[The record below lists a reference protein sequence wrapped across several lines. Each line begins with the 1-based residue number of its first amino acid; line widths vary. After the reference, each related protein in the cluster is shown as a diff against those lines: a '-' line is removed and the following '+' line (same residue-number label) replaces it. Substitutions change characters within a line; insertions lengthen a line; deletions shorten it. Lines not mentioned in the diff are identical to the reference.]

1 MNLPTSTIVNR
12 FVPKEK
18 FYSKT
23 AVSNKLRELFT
34 DEVEKIVW
42 VHKISPVT
50 LNITAG
56 EYEELQIFEI
66 ALKKDELSPQILKHI
81 DTFIPYPILFVL
93 KKVGSSKIVISYKE
107 LASVKSSQMKITTYF
122 ETDWQSESD
131 LQLKG
136 RSVDEIYKNYLRQ
149 IAPQLDITSKP
160 DVKTAI
166 EDNQAR
172 EKIIKQID
180 ALNRAILHEPSVAK
194 RQELARQR
202 YSLEQQLEV
211 RYTES

>member
-1 MNLPTSTIVNR
+1 MMNLPTSTVVNR

-42 VHKISPVT
+42 VHKISPAT

-66 ALKKDELSPQILKHI
+66 ALKKDELSLQILKHI

-93 KKVGSSKIVISYKE
+93 KKAGLSKIVISYKE
-107 LASVKSSQMKITTYF
+107 PVSAKSSLMKITTYF
-122 ETDWQSESD
+122 ETDWQKEAD
-131 LQLKG
+131 LVLKG
-136 RSVDEIYKNYLRQ
+136 RSVDEIFKNYIRQ

-194 RQELARQR
+194 QQELARER
-202 YSLEQQLEV
+202 YSLEQQL
-211 RYTES
+211 

>member
-1 MNLPTSTIVNR
+1 MNLPTSTVVNR
-12 FVPKEK
+12 FLPKEK

-23 AVSNKLRELFT
+23 VVSNKLRDLFT

-42 VHKISPVT
+42 VHKISPAT

-56 EYEELQIFEI
+56 KYEELQIFEI
-66 ALKKDELSPQILKHI
+66 ALKKDEINPQILKHI
-81 DTFIPYPILFVL
+81 DTFIPYPILFIL
-93 KKVGSSKIVISYKE
+93 KKASLSKIVISYKE
-107 LASVKSSQMKITTYF
+107 PTSAKSSLMKITTYF
-122 ETDWQSESD
+122 ETDWQNESD

-194 RQELARQR
+194 QQDLARQR
-202 YSLEQQLEV
+202 YSLEQQL
-211 RYTES
+211 